1 MTVRPFIA
9 LSPRREAA
17 AEVAA
22 VPYDVC
28 SADEARELAKGK
40 PKSFLHVSRPEIDLP
55 DGASF
60 SSEEAYS
67 QARKALDKLISDG
80 VLASD
85 DAPKFYIYRQ
95 KMGEHMQTGVVATF
109 DTKDYLAG
117 KIVRHEFT
125 RPDKEDDRKRHIE
138 VLGAHTGPGFLTY
151 PDDPEIDALVDEIC
165 RTEPLYDFVA
175 PDGIGH
181 TVWEVTATEALS
193 AAFSKIA
200 KMYIADGHH
209 RTSAAARY
217 AEDHNF
223 EGESRYYMAVAFPAN
238 QLKILPYNRL
248 VHDLNG
254 LSDEEFL
261 AAVKRVFTGGP
272 RSARMYFKGEWI
284 ELKWTPRAEA
294 SVVDKL
300 DCSFLQNEFL
310 RPELGID
317 NPRTSERIS
326 FVGGIRGE
334 AELQHRVDVGEAA
347 VAFSMNP
354 VTIHEVMAIADA
366 GEVMPP
372 KSTWFEP
379 KLRSGLFIH
388 KVSS

>member
-1 MTVRPFIA
+1 MLIRPFIA
-9 LSPRREAA
+9 LRPKQEDA

-40 PKSFLHVSRPEIDLP
+40 SKSFLHVSRPEIDLE
-55 DGASF
+55 DGASY

-67 QARKALDKLISDG
+67 QARIALDKLISDG
-80 VLASD
+80 VLARD
-85 DAPKFYIYRQ
+85 DASKFYIYRQ
-95 KMGEHMQTGVVATF
+95 KMGEHTQTGVVATF

-125 RPDKEDDRKRHIE
+125 RPDKEEDRKRHIE

-151 PDDPEIDALVDEIC
+151 SDVPEIDALVDEIC
-165 RTEPLYDFVA
+165 RTAPLYDFVA
-175 PDGIGH
+175 EDGICH
-181 TVWEVTATEALS
+181 TVWEVADTNSLKR
-193 AAFSKIA
+193 AFESVP

-209 RTSAAARY
+209 RTAAAARY

-272 RSARMYFKGEWI
+272 RTARMYFKGEWYA
-284 ELKWTPRAEA
+284 LKWTPRVEA

-334 AELQHRVDVGEAA
+334 AELQHCVDAGQAA
-347 VAFSMNP
+347 VAFSMKP

>member
-1 MTVRPFIA
+1 MTVKPFIA
-9 LSPRREAA
+9 LRPKPEDA

-28 SADEARELAKGK
+28 SAEEARELAKGR

-60 SSEEAYS
+60 SSEEAY
-67 QARKALDKLISDG
+67 ARARQALDKLISDG
-80 VLASD
+80 TLARD
-85 DAPKFYIYRQ
+85 DRPKFYVYRQ
-95 KMGEHMQTGVVATF
+95 KMGGHTQTGVVATF

-175 PDGIGH
+175 SDGIGH
-181 TVWEVTATEALS
+181 TIWEVAETEALS
-193 AAFSKIA
+193 AAFSKIP

-209 RTSAAARY
+209 RTAAAARY

-261 AAVKRVFTGGP
+261 ATVKRVFTGGQ
-272 RSARMYFKGEWI
+272 RSARMYFRG
-284 ELKWTPRAEA
+284 KWTTLSWDASSLN
-294 SVVDKL
+294 SVVDAL

-310 RPELGID
+310 RPVLGID
-317 NPRTSERIS
+317 DPRTSERIS

-334 AELQHRVDVGEAA
+334 AELQQRVDAGRAA

-388 KVSS
+388 KV